1 MITLLPRFD
10 HMVKLTISHAIAQS
24 TKLCF
29 FEERMSQTMLDAQ
42 HIPKRLA
49 LTGEL
54 NMTRTEIVKMLGRL
68 FKSRVDINLCNVPF
82 PPPKPSQSDHTTNQT
97 QTHTNP
103 ASNILDVPN
112 FFWDSEPTLHPL
124 YVASREYLEI
134 DPRIKVL
141 NERCRVF
148 LDLAD
153 ILADSDADAKMSNI
167 TWIIII
173 LIVVSIVV
181 TVSEVG
187 LRFAMLSRDK
197 AMFGNG
203 THPPPGEG
211 ELVVAAAAPPHQLDL
226 RSVLSER
233 GVTIEELR
241 EWSRRLSER
250 EREAVCGGDVVG
262 RTFAGV

>member
-1 MITLLPRFD
+1 M
-10 HMVKLTISHAIAQS
+10 
-24 TKLCF
+24 
-29 FEERMSQTMLDAQ
+29 
-42 HIPKRLA
+42 
-49 LTGEL
+49 
-54 NMTRTEIVKMLGRL
+54 
-68 FKSRVDINLCNVPF
+68 
-82 PPPKPSQSDHTTNQT
+82 
-97 QTHTNP
+97 
-103 ASNILDVPN
+103 
-112 FFWDSEPTLHPL
+112 
-124 YVASREYLEI
+124 
-134 DPRIKVL
+134 
-141 NERCRVF
+141 F

-203 THPPPGEG
+203 THPPGEG
-211 ELVVAAAAPPHQLDL
+211 ELVVAAPPHQLDL